1 MKLQICVFVH
11 PWNWRRC
18 RKFDSHFS
26 DVYRNH
32 QPVIFFFLLGC
43 PPVSFSIIA
52 RHWPPQ
58 ISVATNDLMQGM
70 QVGEPLGF
78 SETSCHDLKRCTEGN
93 TNWAM
98 KKGPVVPGC
107 CCFWGIS
114 GMEYFPVN
122 YVGIISNK
130 IQGSILNSHD
140 SMESHRLCFFFLRG
154 STHHIVCKPT
164 NRLSNTSKKI
174 RTKETKYGWFVK
186 LPSPLTKHLKTVRAP
201 LDFFNKMG
209 KTDIYHSGYA

>member
-1 MKLQICVFVH
+1 MYHTRTPIYIIWGGETSNMCFCSPLKLEKMSKIWLTFFRCVSKS
-11 PWNWRRC
+11 PT
-18 RKFDSHFS
+18 SH
-26 DVYRNH
+26 
-32 QPVIFFFLLGC
+32 IFFPAG
-43 PPVSFSIIA
+43 VSPCEFSIIA

-140 SMESHRLCFFFLRG
+140 SMESHRLCFFFY
-154 STHHIVCKPT
+154 VAQ
-164 NRLSNTSKKI
+164 
-174 RTKETKYGWFVK
+174 
-186 LPSPLTKHLKTVRAP
+186 LT
-201 LDFFNKMG
+201 
-209 KTDIYHSGYA
+209 I